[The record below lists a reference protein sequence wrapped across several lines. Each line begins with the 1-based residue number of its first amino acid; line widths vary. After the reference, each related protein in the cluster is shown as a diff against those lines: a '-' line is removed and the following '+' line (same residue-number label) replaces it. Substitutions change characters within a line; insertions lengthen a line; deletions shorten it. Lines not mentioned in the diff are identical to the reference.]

1 MAVDRIFQAD
11 TDGDG
16 KLSADEIQ
24 GLDER
29 TRSRA
34 GDYDTNS
41 DGVLEKDE
49 VLKAVQKRM
58 QQRAAEGGS

>member
-1 MAVDRIFQAD
+1 MIVDRIFQAD

-16 KLSADEIQ
+16 KLSGDEIK

-29 TRSRA
+29 MRDRV
-34 GDYDTNS
+34 GEYDTNS

-49 VLKAVQKRM
+49 VLKAFQKRA
-58 QQRAAEGGS
+58 QQREAGGGS

>member
-1 MAVDRIFQAD
+1 MIVDRIFEAD

-16 KLSADEIQ
+16 KLSGEEIQ

-29 TRSRA
+29 MRGRV
-34 GDYDTNS
+34 GEYDTNA

-49 VLKAVQKRM
+49 VLKAFQKRM
-58 QQRAAEGGS
+58 QQQSPGGGS